1 MSNVAERLYQKFGG
15 GTRPDLR
22 AVLYGRLEALVEQ
35 EDRKRAEL
43 AYGIIAAVVA
53 DADSKANPGNYF
65 AYVVTRRL
73 QEKGILLAPSMA
85 AAF

>member
-22 AVLYGRLEALVEQ
+22 AVLYSRLEALVEQ
-35 EDRKRAEL
+35 EDPRKSEA
-43 AYGIIAAVVA
+43 AYAIIAAVVA
-53 DADSKANPGNYF
+53 DAESKASPGNYF

-73 QEKGILLAPSMA
+73 QEKGIVLAPSMS